1 MIEIIGVRFKANGKV
16 YYFSPGDHQFQTGDL
31 VVVETSKGTECG
43 EVTIPNKTIQ
53 QAAVVQPLKQILR
66 PVNKEDRK
74 TLEQNRKKLE
84 NIQEMDMFSIHFKNL
99 KRMCTSIHL

>member
-43 EVTIPNKTIQ
+43 ERMRFPRRLPGHLLNWLS
-53 QAAVVQPLKQILR
+53 AR
-66 PVNKEDRK
+66 
-74 TLEQNRKKLE
+74 
-84 NIQEMDMFSIHFKNL
+84 IHCY
-99 KRMCTSIHL
+99 R

>member
-1 MIEIIGVRFKANGKV
+1 M
-16 YYFSPGDHQFQTGDL
+16 
-31 VVVETSKGTECG
+31 VVETSKGTECG

-74 TLEQNRKKLE
+74 TLEQNRKKK
-84 NIQEMDMFSIHFKNL
+84 FVHS
-99 KRMCTSIHL
+99 TSAKKKLRCGNSK